1 MGNEHRCKIAGII
14 VAESPAKPLRVGTRK
29 TSRVACSQCSLS
41 EICLPVGLSRDDL
54 HEFEQIVHKSPIL
67 HAGDMVFRQG
77 EPFTNVAV
85 VRSGCFKSYVIDEDG
100 TERVL
105 GFHLPGEL
113 LGLDA
118 IYPKKHVCH
127 VVALNTS
134 GVCNLSYKEV
144 TELSVNL
151 PDLQSAL
158 FRTMSQRIGELNTIA
173 GDYTA
178 DQRLAAFLLA
188 LSLRFKARGYSA
200 RSFNLVMSRSDIAN
214 YLRLAA
220 ETVSRVLARFQ
231 RKSLIRVKRKLVEI
245 VDHQG
250 LHVVAGSAFCKLDG

>member
-1 MGNEHRCKIAGII
+1 MARI
-14 VAESPAKPLRVGTRK
+14 
-29 TSRVACSQCSLS
+29 ACSQCSMS
-41 EICLPVGLSRDDL
+41 EICVPAGLSRDDI
-54 HEFEQIVHKSPIL
+54 HEFEQIVHKSPTL
-67 HAGDMVFRQG
+67 HAGDLIYRQG
-77 EPFTNVAV
+77 DPFTSVAAI
-85 VRSGCFKSYVIDEDG
+85 RSGCFKSYVIDEDG

-118 IYPKKHVCH
+118 IYPKKYVCN
-127 VVALNTS
+127 VVALDTG
-134 GVCNLSYKEV
+134 GVCNLSYEEL

-151 PDLQSAL
+151 PDLQSEL

-178 DQRLAAFLLA
+178 DQRLAAFLLT
-188 LSLRFKARGYSA
+188 LSLRFEARGYSA
-200 RSFNLVMSRSDIAN
+200 RAFNLVMSRSDIAN

-231 RKSLIRVKRKLVEI
+231 RKGLIRVKRKLVEI
-245 VDHQG
+245 LDHQG
-250 LHVVAGSAFCKLDG
+250 LHEVAGSAFSNLDRQI